1 MGLPLGRP
9 VTSEEMAVA
18 EANAQA
24 LGLSTDMLMENA
36 GRVVAEEVVRS
47 LPTPQARVAVV
58 AGPGNNGGDGTCAT
72 HYLLEW
78 GYHPEVW
85 MVQPPGQV
93 RSSAARRCFER
104 IAHRAPVHTGV
115 PSTEELRAFP
125 LVVDAML
132 GTGQSGPLR
141 SPFREAVRSVN
152 GSGVPVLAVDVP
164 TGASDPEGLRPA
176 RTVALAAPKVEFA
189 TSSPGEVTVRDIGIP
204 EPAWRETGPGDFL
217 FLHTARGPE
226 GRGRTGRLIVIGG
239 GPYAG
244 APALAGL
251 AALRSGAERA
261 TIFAPGGAADRIQ
274 SFSPNLIV
282 RAFGRDR
289 FTPADVGPILRY
301 LDQVPPRAVVMG
313 MGVGTESETLEA
325 LRGLTRSIVGR
336 YPVVID
342 ADALSV
348 LPDIVRGRT
357 LAHPVLATPNGGE
370 FIRVFHGPK
379 DSALDHRKEAA
390 RAASQELGITLVA
403 KGDPDLIT
411 EGAEVYENHHHALA
425 MTVGGSGDVLGGVLG
440 SLLAQGLG
448 ATGAAL
454 LGTYWVGEAGL
465 RVAATR
471 GDGLVAT
478 DLIDELPAVLVA
490 GLGRVR
496 HRE

>member
-1 MGLPLGRP
+1 MGVALGRP

-18 EANAQA
+18 EANALA
-24 LGLSTDMLMENA
+24 LGLSTDVLMENA
-36 GRVVAEEVVRS
+36 GRVVAEEVVHD
-47 LPTPQARVAVV
+47 LPTPRSRVAVV
-58 AGPGNNGGDGTCAT
+58 AGPGNNGGDGFCAT
-72 HYLLEW
+72 HYLIEW
-78 GYHPEVW
+78 DYRPEIW
-85 MVQPPGQV
+85 LVQPASQI
-93 RSSAARRCFER
+93 RTSASRRCFER
-104 IAHRAPVHTGV
+104 VARRCPIHTGV
-115 PSTEELRAFP
+115 PGPGDLTPFH
-125 LVVDAML
+125 LVIDAML
-132 GTGQSGPLR
+132 GTGQSGALR
-141 SPFREAVRSVN
+141 SPFREAVRAVRE
-152 GSGVPVLAVDVP
+152 SGVPVLAIDIP
-164 TGASDPEGLRPA
+164 TGATDPDGLHPR
-176 RTVALAAPKVEFA
+176 RTVTLASPKAEFTAPE
-189 TSSPGEVTVRDIGIP
+189 PDQVTVRDIGIP
-204 EPAWRETGPGDFL
+204 DAAWKETGPGDFL
-217 FLHTARGPE
+217 FLRHAHGRE
-226 GRGRTGRLIVIGG
+226 GRGRTGRLVVIGG

-274 SFSPNLIV
+274 GFNPNLIV
-282 RAFGRDR
+282 RSFGKDR

-301 LDQVPPRAVVMG
+301 LDQTPPRAVVMG

-325 LRGLTRSIVGR
+325 LRGLTRSILGR

-357 LAHPVLATPNGGE
+357 LAHPVIATPNGGE
-370 FIRVFHGPK
+370 FIRVFRGPK
-379 DSALDHRKEAA
+379 DGALEERRAAA
-390 RAASQELGITLVA
+390 RAASQDLGITIVA

-411 EGAEVYENHHHALA
+411 EGAELYENRHHALS

-478 DLIDELPAVLVA
+478 DLIEELPAVLVA

-496 HRE
+496 HPE

>member
-1 MGLPLGRP
+1 MGVPLDRP

-18 EANAQA
+18 ESNAQA
-24 LGLSTDMLMENA
+24 LGLSTDVLMENA

-47 LPTPQARVAVV
+47 LPTPQSRVAVV
-58 AGPGNNGGDGTCAT
+58 SGPGNNGGDGTCAT

-78 GYHPEVW
+78 GYRPEVW
-85 MVQPPGQV
+85 MVQPPSQI
-93 RSSAARRCFER
+93 RSSAARRCFDR
-104 IAHRAPVHTGV
+104 LARRGPVHTGV
-115 PSTEELRAFP
+115 PSAGELAAFP
-125 LVVDAML
+125 LIVDAIL
-132 GTGQSGPLR
+132 GTGQTGPLR
-141 SPFREAVRSVN
+141 SPFREAVRAIRE
-152 GSGVPVLAVDVP
+152 SGVPILAVDVP
-164 TGASDPEGLRPA
+164 TGATDPDGLRPQ
-176 RTVALAAPKVEFA
+176 RTVALAAPKAEFA
-189 TSSPGEVTVRDIGIP
+189 AASPGEVTVRDIGIP
-204 EPAWRETGPGDFL
+204 DAAWKETGPGDFL
-217 FLHTARGPE
+217 FLRRAHGPE

-261 TIFAPGGAADRIQ
+261 TILAPGGAADRIQ

-289 FTPADVGPILRY
+289 FTPADVGPMLRF
-301 LDQVPPRAVVMG
+301 LDQSPPRAVVMG

-336 YPVVID
+336 YPLVID
-342 ADALSV
+342 ADALAV

-370 FIRVFHGPK
+370 FTRVFHGPK
-379 DSALDHRKEAA
+379 DGTPDERRAVA
-390 RAASQELGITLVA
+390 RTASQELGITIVA

-411 EGAEVYENHHHALA
+411 EGTEVYENRHHALS

-478 DLIDELPAVLVA
+478 DLIEELPAVLVA

-496 HRE
+496 HSA

>member
-1 MGLPLGRP
+1 MGVPLGRA
-9 VTSEEMAVA
+9 VTSVETAVA

-24 LGLSTDMLMENA
+24 LGLSTDVLMENA
-36 GRVVAEEVVRS
+36 GRVVAEEVVRA
-47 LPTPQARVAVV
+47 LPTPQARLAIV
-58 AGPGNNGGDGTCAT
+58 AGPGNNGGDGFCAG

-78 GYHPEVW
+78 GYRPEVW
-85 MVQPPGQV
+85 LVTPPAQI
-93 RSSAARRCFER
+93 RTNAARRCYER
-104 IAHRAPVHTGV
+104 IARRCPFHIGV
-115 PSTEELRAFP
+115 PSAEELAAFP
-125 LVVDAML
+125 LVVDALL
-132 GTGQSGPLR
+132 GTGQSGTLR
-141 SPFREAVRSVN
+141 SPFREAVRAVRE
-152 GSGVPVLAVDVP
+152 SGVPVLSIDVP
-164 TGASDPEGLRPA
+164 TGATDPEGLRPQ
-176 RTVALAAPKVEFA
+176 RTVALAAPKAEFA
-189 TSSPGEVTVRDIGIP
+189 DSSPGEVIVRDIGIP
-204 EPAWRETGPGDFL
+204 EAAWRETGPGDFL
-217 FLHTARGPE
+217 YLRRAGGTD
-226 GRGRTGRLIVIGG
+226 GRGRTGRLVVIGG

-282 RAFGRDR
+282 RAFGKDR
-289 FTPADVGPILRY
+289 FTPADVGPMLRY
-301 LDQVPPRAVVMG
+301 LDQTPPRAVVMG

-342 ADALSV
+342 ADALAV
-348 LPDIVRGRT
+348 LPDIVRGRA

-379 DSALDHRKEAA
+379 DGAPEERRAVA
-390 RAASQELGITLVA
+390 RTAGQELGITIVA

-411 EGAEVYENHHHALA
+411 DGVEVYENRHHALA

-465 RVAATR
+465 RVAATK

-478 DLIDELPAVLVA
+478 DLIEELPAALVA

-496 HRE
+496 HSA

>member
-1 MGLPLGRP
+1 MGVPLDRP

-18 EANAQA
+18 ESNAQA
-24 LGLSTDMLMENA
+24 LGLSTDVLMENA

-47 LPTPQARVAVV
+47 LPTPQSRVAVV

-78 GYHPEVW
+78 GYRPEVW
-85 MVQPPGQV
+85 MVQPPSQI
-93 RSSAARRCFER
+93 RSSAARRCFDR
-104 IAHRAPVHTGV
+104 LARRGPVHTGV
-115 PSTEELRAFP
+115 PSAGELAAFP
-125 LVVDAML
+125 LIVDAIL
-132 GTGQSGPLR
+132 GTGQTGPLR
-141 SPFREAVRSVN
+141 SPFREAVRAIRE
-152 GSGVPVLAVDVP
+152 SGVPILAVDVP
-164 TGASDPEGLRPA
+164 TGATDPDGLRPQ
-176 RTVALAAPKVEFA
+176 RTVALAAPKAEFA
-189 TSSPGEVTVRDIGIP
+189 AASPGEVTVRDIGIP
-204 EPAWRETGPGDFL
+204 DAAWKETGPGDFL
-217 FLHTARGPE
+217 FLRRAHGPE

-261 TIFAPGGAADRIQ
+261 TILAPGGAADRIQ

-289 FTPADVGPILRY
+289 FTPADVGPMLRF
-301 LDQVPPRAVVMG
+301 LDQSPPRAVVMG

-336 YPVVID
+336 YPLVID
-342 ADALSV
+342 ADALAV

-370 FIRVFHGPK
+370 FTRVFHGPK
-379 DSALDHRKEAA
+379 DGTPDERRAVA
-390 RAASQELGITLVA
+390 RAASQELGITIVA

-411 EGAEVYENHHHALA
+411 EGTEVYENRHHALS

-478 DLIDELPAVLVA
+478 DLIEELPAVLVA

-496 HRE
+496 HSA

>member
-1 MGLPLGRP
+1 MGVPLSRP

-24 LGLSTDMLMENA
+24 LGLSTDVLMENA

-47 LPTPQARVAVV
+47 LPTPQSRVAII

-78 GYHPEVW
+78 GYRPEVW
-85 MVQPPGQV
+85 LVQPASQIH
-93 RSSAARRCFER
+93 SSAARRCFDR
-104 IAHRAPVHTGV
+104 VARRAPVHTGV
-115 PSTEELRAFP
+115 PPPADLAGFP
-125 LVVDAML
+125 LIVDAIL
-132 GTGQSGPLR
+132 GTGQSGALR
-141 SPFREAVRSVN
+141 SPFREAVHAVRE
-152 GSGVPVLAVDVP
+152 SGVAVLSVDVP
-164 TGASDPEGLRPA
+164 TGAADPDGLRPQ
-176 RTVALAAPKVEFA
+176 RTVALAAPKSEFA
-189 TSSPGEVTVRDIGIP
+189 AASPGEVTVRDIGIP
-204 EPAWRETGPGDFL
+204 DAAWRETGPGDFL
-217 FLHTARGPE
+217 FLRHAHGTEA
-226 GRGRTGRLIVIGG
+226 RGRTGRLVVIGG

-261 TIFAPGGAADRIQ
+261 TVFAPGGAADRIQ
-274 SFSPNLIV
+274 AFSPNLIV
-282 RAFGRDR
+282 RPFGRDR
-289 FTPADVGPILRY
+289 FTPADVGPMLRF
-301 LDQVPPRAVVMG
+301 LDQTPPRAVVMG

-325 LRGLTRSIVGR
+325 LRGLTRSIIGR

-379 DSALDHRKEAA
+379 DGAA
-390 RAASQELGITLVA
+390 EERRAIARTASQELGITIVA

-411 EGAEVYENHHHALA
+411 EGADVYENRHHALS

-465 RVAATR
+465 RAAATR
-471 GDGLVAT
+471 GDGLLAT

-496 HRE
+496 HPA

>member
-1 MGLPLGRP
+1 
-9 VTSEEMAVA
+9 MAVA

-24 LGLSTDMLMENA
+24 LGLSTDVLMENA
-36 GRVVAEEVVRS
+36 GRVVAEEVVRA
-47 LPTPQARVAVV
+47 LPAPQSRVAVV
-58 AGPGNNGGDGTCAT
+58 VGPGNNGGDGTCAS

-78 GYHPEVW
+78 DYRPEVW
-85 MVQPPGQV
+85 LVLPASQI
-93 RSSAARRCFER
+93 RTSAARRCFDR
-104 IAHRAPVHTGV
+104 VARRCPIHLGV
-115 PSTEELRAFP
+115 PGSEELAGFP
-125 LVVDAML
+125 LIVDALL
-132 GTGQSGPLR
+132 GTGQSGALR
-141 SPFREAVRSVN
+141 SPFREAVRAIRESDR
-152 GSGVPVLAVDVP
+152 PVLAVDVA
-164 TGASDPEGLRPA
+164 TGAIDPDGLRPH
-176 RTVALAAPKVEFA
+176 RTIALAARKAEFA
-189 TSSPGEVTVRDIGIP
+189 ESATGEVTVRDIGIP
-204 EPAWRETGPGDFL
+204 DAAWKETGPGDFL
-217 FLHTARGPE
+217 FLRHALGRE
-226 GRGRTGRLIVIGG
+226 GRGRTGRLVVIGG

-282 RAFGRDR
+282 RSFGRDR
-289 FTPADVGPILRY
+289 FTPADVGPMLRY
-301 LDQVPPRAVVMG
+301 LDQTPPRAVVMG

-348 LPDIVRGRT
+348 LPEIVRGRP
-357 LAHPVLATPNGGE
+357 LPHPVIATPNGGE
-370 FIRVFHGPK
+370 FIRSFHGPK
-379 DSALDHRKEAA
+379 DGAPEERRAAA
-390 RAASQELGITLVA
+390 RAASQELGLTIVA

-411 EGAEVYENHHHALA
+411 EGAELYENRHHALS

-465 RVAATR
+465 RVAATH

-478 DLIDELPAVLVA
+478 DLIEELPAVLVA

-496 HRE
+496 HPE